1 MGANTF
7 TEWFDKYFKQQSDA
21 YKYQLAP
28 FFYPLYKDALD
39 ILNCQPSCDN
49 TTNMIAAV
57 QDAVDYMVPY
67 LTPPVPPVL
76 P

>member
-7 TEWFDKYFKQQSDA
+7 TDWFDRFFKQQSDN

-28 FFYPLYKDALD
+28 VLTLQYKDALD
-39 ILNCQPSCDN
+39 ILSCQPSCDN
-49 TTNMIAAV
+49 TTNMTTAV
-57 QDAVDYMVPY
+57 QSAIDYMVPY
-67 LTPPVPPVL
+67 LTAPTPPVL

>member
-7 TEWFDKYFKQQSDA
+7 TDWFDRFFKQQPDI

-28 FFYPLYKDALD
+28 YLTLTYKDSLD
-39 ILNCQPSCDN
+39 ALNCQPVCDN

-57 QDAVDYMVPY
+57 QDAVDYMAPY
-67 LTPPVPPVL
+67 LTIPTPPVL